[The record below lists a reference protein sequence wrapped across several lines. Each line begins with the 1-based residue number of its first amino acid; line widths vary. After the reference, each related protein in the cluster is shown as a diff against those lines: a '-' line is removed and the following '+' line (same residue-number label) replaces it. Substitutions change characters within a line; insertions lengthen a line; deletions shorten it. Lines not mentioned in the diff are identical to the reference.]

1 VWAVVG
7 LGNPGR
13 EYSRTRHNAGFQVI
27 KKLAKR
33 WDIRI
38 RRRSHLSKVAG
49 MDRPGGKV
57 LLVLPQTYMNASG
70 RAVKSLVEQ
79 GGIRPERMVVVY
91 DDFDLPLGE
100 IRIRKEGGGGS
111 HKGMGSIIQELGTRA
126 LPRIRIGIGPLPE
139 EADPVEYVLAPF
151 SDDELLRLE
160 EPLERAAEA
169 LEMILEGDIDAAM
182 NQHNAAFRPPPQ

>member
-1 VWAVVG
+1 MWAVVG

-13 EYSRTRHNAGFQVI
+13 EYSRTRHNAGFEAVKI
-27 KKLAKR
+27 LAKQ

-38 RRRSHLSKVAG
+38 RKRSHLSKVAG
-49 MDRPGGKV
+49 VDRPGSKV
-57 LLVLPQTYMNASG
+57 LLVLPQTFMNASG
-70 RAVKSLVEQ
+70 RAAKSLVEQ

-100 IRIRKEGGGGS
+100 IRVRKEGGGGS
-111 HKGMGSIIQELGTRA
+111 HKGMGSIIQELGTRSLA
-126 LPRIRIGIGPLPE
+126 RIRIGIGPLPE

-151 SDDELLRLE
+151 SDDERQRLA
-160 EPLERAAEA
+160 EPLERAAAA

-182 NQHNAAFRPPPQ
+182 NHHNAVRPPPQ

>member
-13 EYSRTRHNAGFQVI
+13 EYSRTRHNAGFEVI

-38 RRRSHLSKVAG
+38 RKRSHLSKVAG
-49 MDRPGGKV
+49 VDRPVGKV
-57 LLVLPQTYMNASG
+57 LLVLPQTFMNASG

-126 LPRIRIGIGPLPE
+126 LARIRIGIGPLPE

-151 SDDELLRLE
+151 SDDERQRLV
-160 EPLERAAEA
+160 EPLERAAAA

-182 NQHNAAFRPPPQ
+182 NHHNSFRPPPH

>member
-1 VWAVVG
+1 MWAVVG

-13 EYSRTRHNAGFQVI
+13 EYARTRHNAGFEFI
-27 KKLAKR
+27 KRLAQR

-38 RRRSHLSKVAG
+38 RKRSHLSKVAG
-49 MDRPGGKV
+49 ADRPGGKV
-57 LLVLPQTYMNASG
+57 LLVLPQTFMNASG
-70 RAVKSLVEQ
+70 RAAKSLVEQ

-111 HKGMGSIIQELGTRA
+111 HKGMRSIIQELGTRSLA
-126 LPRIRIGIGPLPE
+126 RIRIGIGPLPE
-139 EADPVEYVLAPF
+139 EDDPVEYVLSPF
-151 SDDELLRLE
+151 SDDERQRLAG
-160 EPLERAAEA
+160 PLERAAAA

-182 NQHNAAFRPPPQ
+182 NLHNAVRPPPL

>member
-1 VWAVVG
+1 MWAVVG

-13 EYSRTRHNAGFQVI
+13 EYARTRHNAGFEFI
-27 KKLAKR
+27 KRLAKR

-38 RRRSHLSKVAG
+38 RKRSHLSKIAG
-49 MDRPGGKV
+49 ADRPGGKV
-57 LLVLPQTYMNASG
+57 LLVLPQTFMNASG

-100 IRIRKEGGGGS
+100 IRIRQEGGGGS
-111 HKGMGSIIQELGTRA
+111 HKGMRSIIQELGTRSLA
-126 LPRIRIGIGPLPE
+126 RIRIGIGPLPE
-139 EADPVEYVLAPF
+139 EDDPVEYVLAPF
-151 SDDELLRLE
+151 SDDERKRLV
-160 EPLERAAEA
+160 EPLERAAAA

-182 NQHNAAFRPPPQ
+182 NLHNPVRPPPL